1 MFSTYVRYAVPK
13 TRRYGKF
20 KVSTVNNLCIYS
32 ITVILKILG
41 EHVV

>member
-1 MFSTYVRYAVPK
+1 MFSTYVRYAVPL

-20 KVSTVNNLCIYS
+20 RVSIDCIYS